1 MKWNEENL
9 RSSIIKFIVE
19 KTLTQELFSDNI
31 KAKEVLEDALSNL
44 KFEINVSD
52 IKTENNITFVQI
64 YYKSDDAKDFDKAID
79 VSIVTNPIMDIKKLE
94 VRKQWICR
102 VGDHSYVRTNIEWG
116 HNPATITWHLNE
128 DHVEG
133 VTYLNDDELEKL
145 FWKLNVKKN

>member
-64 YYKSDDAKDFDKAID
+64 YYKSDDAKNFDKAID
-79 VSIVTNPIMDIKKLE
+79 VSIVTNPNL
-94 VRKQWICR
+94 
-102 VGDHSYVRTNIEWG
+102 S
-116 HNPATITWHLNE
+116 
-128 DHVEG
+128 
-133 VTYLNDDELEKL
+133 
-145 FWKLNVKKN
+145 